1 MQERLN
7 SWVFFFYLEQLIE
20 RSKLHFCVSG
30 SFALRNSFVQ
40 HFKQTVLEH

>member
-7 SWVFFFYLEQLIE
+7 SWVVFFYLEQLIE